1 MAMVVGGQEAKSKVE
16 GKRASHVSRERRG
29 RTCVQRACAC
39 VRERDSQSGEV
50 QGERLQWAG
59 RLLRWHCLMSTYTS
73 VSVSWRGVWR
83 AWWRD
88 RRCMREFRHGRPERA
103 GVVGR

>member
-59 RLLRWHCLMSTYTS
+59 RLLQWHCESHVYLYLCVCLLSPGA
-73 VSVSWRGVWR
+73 VCG
-83 AWWRD
+83 
-88 RRCMREFRHGRPERA
+88 EHGGEIA
-103 GVVGR
+103 DA

>member
-73 VSVSWRGVWR
+73 VSVSSLLARYVASMVAR
-83 AWWRD
+83 SQ
-88 RRCMREFRHGRPERA
+88 MHERVSPWA
-103 GVVGR
+103 S